1 MHHHVFSPE
10 TAAQLLQEV
19 GFSIV
24 RQDVK
29 EVDIFTLASKS

>member
-10 TAAQLLQEV
+10 AAAQLLREI

-29 EVDIFTLASKS
+29 EVDIVTLASKS